1 MSWFPGYAIDLETG
15 ARLYMAFGENSF
27 LGSENGADMIWNPST
42 KLVNSVGEPVMGGMH
57 PVYIFNNKIAEINNF
72 ISGFN
77 FPAYVPNEGEN
88 VATNA
93 VYQKML
99 QVEAN
104 SAASK
109 RELYG
114 SLTWIAYPLLKNGQ
128 QLLSTD
134 VHIRLRIN
142 KEYKNYSATGANNGK
157 PMYSWNMAAVRT
169 TTNSNQALIDALKLI
184 NVVPNPYNAYSE
196 YETGKLDTR
205 IKITNLPEKCF
216 IRIYNVQGRLVKSYD
231 KDSPVT
237 YLDWNLNNHANIAVA
252 SGVYLIYIDV
262 PGIGER
268 ILKAFVTMRTVDFQN
283 M

>member
-1 MSWFPGYAIDLETG
+1 
-15 ARLYMAFGENSF
+15 
-27 LGSENGADMIWNPST
+27 
-42 KLVNSVGEPVMGGMH
+42 
-57 PVYIFNNKIAEINNF
+57 
-72 ISGFN
+72 
-77 FPAYVPNEGEN
+77 
-88 VATNA
+88 
-93 VYQKML
+93 ML

-104 SAASK
+104 SSTAK

-142 KEYKNYSATGANNGK
+142 KEYKNYSATGTNNGK

-196 YETGKLDTR
+196 YESGKLDTR